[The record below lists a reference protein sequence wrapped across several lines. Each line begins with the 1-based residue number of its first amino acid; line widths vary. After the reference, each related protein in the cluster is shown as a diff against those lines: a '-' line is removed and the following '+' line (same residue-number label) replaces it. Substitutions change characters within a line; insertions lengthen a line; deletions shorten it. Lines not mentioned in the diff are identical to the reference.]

1 MKGKGKKFGDFK
13 TRFLLDCTYS
23 RYPYKIEALFLMS
36 ETNPYHVR
44 SIINSKSQSFWVTMV
59 DAILN
64 SFRPE
69 IVIERLYMLGLA
81 EPTQNVYHDYSEKWE
96 RELKTDFRLV
106 SYIHFRP
113 KSWERYARMLQEFLK
128 HGLSLDL
135 EKNTKHQNIRSISKY
150 CAKWVHDKKDAGEK
164 GFKVLAYAYRSY
176 LTETTLFERLL
187 INLEN

>member
-135 EKNTKHQNIRSISKY
+135 EKNTILDRYPNTAQSGCMI
-150 CAKWVHDKKDAGEK
+150 KK
-164 GFKVLAYAYRSY
+164 
-176 LTETTLFERLL
+176 TLVKRDLRYSHML
-187 INLEN
+187 IDLILRKQRFLNVY